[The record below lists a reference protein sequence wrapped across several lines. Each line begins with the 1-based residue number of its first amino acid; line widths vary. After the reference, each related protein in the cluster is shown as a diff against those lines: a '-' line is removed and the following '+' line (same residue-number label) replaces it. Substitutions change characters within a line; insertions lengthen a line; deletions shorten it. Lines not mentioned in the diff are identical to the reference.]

1 MALYAQKQKT
11 ECIYIFYLGWEQ
23 KTTSG
28 CLFFFLP
35 KLKKMRL
42 RMNAPAISRAMV
54 REISTSISLFVIVLK
69 MHYSS
74 QVKKKKKKSSVL
86 SVTGR
91 LSFFQEV
98 LLFLVFTSIYDSIQL
113 FAYIPVTYT
122 LMKYFISLCE
132 ICTSGFFCGDRFSSS
147 ILLKCLG
154 CLTSSWLPLDIK

>member
-74 QVKKKKKKSSVL
+74 QVKKKKKSSVL

>member
-42 RMNAPAISRAMV
+42 RMNAPAISRPMV

-74 QVKKKKKKSSVL
+74 QVKKKKKKVLCFLSQEDLVFFKKSYFFLYSLLYMNQSSSLLIFLSLILLWSTLSVFVKYALLASFVVTTFPQAFYWSVL
-86 SVTGR
+86 V
-91 LSFFQEV
+91 V
-98 LLFLVFTSIYDSIQL
+98 
-113 FAYIPVTYT
+113 
-122 LMKYFISLCE
+122 
-132 ICTSGFFCGDRFSSS
+132 
-147 ILLKCLG
+147 
-154 CLTSSWLPLDIK
+154 

>member
-42 RMNAPAISRAMV
+42 RMNAPAISRPMV

-98 LLFLVFTSIYDSIQL
+98 LLFLVFTSIMSFIHLLHFLYW
-113 FAYIPVTYT
+113 
-122 LMKYFISLCE
+122 KYFISLSE
-132 ICTSGFFCGDRFSSS
+132 ICTSGFFCGDHFSSS